1 MHIQCLAHKN
11 SITVIMMIMMMVM
24 KMIKQSLPKRIS
36 SDEENE
42 TYRSLFGRAEKYITS
57 LH

>member
-1 MHIQCLAHKN
+1 MIMHIQCLAHKN

-36 SDEENE
+36 SDRLLISAKE
-42 TYRSLFGRAEKYITS
+42 LA
-57 LH
+57 